1 MARGIDMTKQEFEQ
15 IFQKP
20 LVLNRVGLFLLR
32 QFVLSC
38 TGRAVMALAMLAA
51 FALSGCSS
59 IPSVQACRVAKY
71 ERVGDTWNAEL
82 RDCRVMQAPLPVG
95 L

>member
-1 MARGIDMTKQEFEQ
+1 MTKHEFKQ
-15 IFQKP
+15 IFDKQP
-20 LVLNRVGLFLLR
+20 VLNRVGLFLLR

-38 TGRAVMALAMLAA
+38 AGRFVMALAMLAA

-59 IPSVQACRVAKY
+59 IPSVQACKIFKY
-71 ERVGDTWNAEL
+71 ERDGQEWSLEAKE
-82 RDCRVMQAPLPVG
+82 CRVMQAPIPVG